1 MPPSEFKPNT
11 SKNTAKQPV
20 PPFTISLKSKP
31 ITKDPFKADK
41 KAFDMINSKH
51 INVKR
56 LYHKLRQADPPSIVR
71 NNPKGK
77 QFTKFKLPKPCTG
90 EAIPLHERLGRA

>member
-1 MPPSEFKPNT
+1 MPPTEFKPNT
-11 SKNTAKQPV
+11 SRNPAKHPL
-20 PPFTISLKSKP
+20 PTLSISLKSKP

-56 LYHKLRQADPPSIVR
+56 LCSKVKFANPPSIVR

-77 QFTKFKLPKPCTG
+77 QFT
-90 EAIPLHERLGRA
+90 